1 MLIGID
7 RDDTLS
13 RFKEYF
19 LKFYNKKYK
28 TKYNLN
34 DVFTDDPREFFNLSS
49 LGVLREYLH
58 FYFSTKRLKEIPP
71 VEGAVEG
78 IRDLKNKG
86 YDLAIVTATP
96 RLFDPFGKSV
106 REWAKNYFGET
117 FSNFYLMPIFTLDS
131 KNERKYKAL
140 ERLEI
145 DIIIEDSLKT
155 ASICA
160 ERGMRAILLNYPW
173 NKGDVKGVERV
184 DSWRE
189 IAEILV

>member
-19 LKFYNKKYK
+19 LNFYNKKYK

-58 FYFSTKRLKEIPP
+58 FYFSTKRLVDIPP
-71 VEGAVEG
+71 VEGSVEG
-78 IRDLKNKG
+78 INKIKKKG
-86 YDLAIVTATP
+86 HELVIVSATP
-96 RLFDPFGKSV
+96 KLFEPFGGGVK
-106 REWAKNYFGET
+106 RWANRYFGNA
-117 FSNFYLMPIFTLDS
+117 FSNIYLMPMFTLDS
-131 KNERKYKAL
+131 KNERKY
-140 ERLEI
+140 EI
-145 DIIIEDSLKT
+145 LQKLGIEVIIEDSLKT

-160 ERGMRAILLNYPW
+160 DRGMRALLLNYPW
-173 NKGDVKGVERV
+173 NKGEAKSVERV
-184 DSWRE
+184 YSWKE
-189 IAEILV
+189 ISERL